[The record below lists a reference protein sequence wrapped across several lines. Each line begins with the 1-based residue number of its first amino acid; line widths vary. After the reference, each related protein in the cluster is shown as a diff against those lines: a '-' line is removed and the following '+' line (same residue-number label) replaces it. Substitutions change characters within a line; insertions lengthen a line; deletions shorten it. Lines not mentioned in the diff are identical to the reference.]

1 MAASKLDV
9 SKLTQQDILR
19 MSVEELKS
27 VWSVFET
34 EFPIRMP
41 KPELQATLAEM
52 LGIPFDVKVSSAETV
67 TLKSLGETNIGKKP
81 ESQDILSRKVVSD
94 FESFVAIENSPVH
107 SVRSVKS
114 DHSSN
119 CGLNAEQEF
128 ELQKMRIGL
137 QADNER
143 RKFEAE
149 NEREIRLAELR
160 ERAESER
167 EHRKYE
173 VDNEIRLAEL
183 RAETER
189 RKIEAELAARKY
201 EVEMSK

>member
-1 MAASKLDV
+1 MAYSSSPSKLDV

-67 TLKSLGETNIGKKP
+67 TLKSLGETDIGKKP

-94 FESFVAIENSPVH
+94 FESFEAIENSPVH

-119 CGLNAEQEF
+119 CGLNAEQEY
-128 ELQKMRIGL
+128 ELKKMRIGL
-137 QADNER
+137 QAENEIR
-143 RKFEAE
+143 LAELRERAE

-167 EHRKYE
+167 ERRKLE
-173 VDNEIRLAEL
+173 ADNERY
-183 RAETER
+183 
-189 RKIEAELAARKY
+189 KIC
-201 EVEMSK
+201 